1 MKVDDV
7 HNGYFSRYKS
17 DVGMEKDKDA
27 FDLIMRDKERLLSF
41 NEPTQFIFSHSALR
55 EGWDNPNVFNI
66 CTLNQTI
73 SNIKKRQEIGRG
85 VRLPVNQEGDRIK
98 DLDHNILTV
107 VANESYADY
116 VSKLQTEYFDEY
128 GEAPPNP
135 PPKRNRR
142 TIKLK
147 KGFKLKPEFK
157 ELWARISKK
166 TRYSVDVDTNKLI
179 ESCVHEI
186 NKMTVNTIHIRID
199 KVSISL
205 DSDEGVQTHFVGQG
219 SEELSKDISI
229 PNILDRLSKETNLT
243 RDTIYQ
249 ILFGIDNLNLIFTN
263 PQDFINSFTLIIKE
277 KLRDFLVNGIKYIE
291 LDKWWQMEL
300 FDNIETYEDYYFE
313 VEKSIYDA
321 IQWDS
326 NGERM
331 FARNL
336 DRMENVKLFIKLPN
350 WFKIITP
357 IGSYNPD
364 WAVVIEDKDQ
374 YGTLLQKLYLVRET
388 KFFANINDI
397 REEEKIKIRCAME
410 HFKTIGA
417 DFKAINDIKD
427 LI

>member
-1 MKVDDV
+1 M
-7 HNGYFSRYKS
+7 
-17 DVGMEKDKDA
+17 
-27 FDLIMRDKERLLSF
+27 
-41 NEPTQFIFSHSALR
+41 
-55 EGWDNPNVFNI
+55 
-66 CTLNQTI
+66 
-73 SNIKKRQEIGRG
+73 
-85 VRLPVNQEGDRIK
+85 
-98 DLDHNILTV
+98 
-107 VANESYADY
+107 ANESYADY